1 MSVTFSADL
10 EEEINEDSKF
20 ELHGTKVLSDPKDE
34 IYNLISS
41 RFAGSVRKYASDNDL
56 ELSIGEWLDIFG
68 LFGNVSDVT
77 KKYSGSRKYP
87 IYSASNSVG
96 GEILFYLGCEM
107 INDSGNTKYI
117 ELADDNALLLLMIL
131 GLHDMD
137 YKSLSYLGMGN
148 DFFDSKIGSV
158 PEISGSVSAHRL
170 MSRIEDN
177 DEILKNI
184 ELVRRYKDFDEG
196 YVRMQLLRLE
206 ELADYCF
213 RQECDIVWG

>member
-1 MSVTFSADL
+1 MSVTFSADI

-34 IYNLISS
+34 IYNLISL
-41 RFAGSVRKYASDNDL
+41 RFSGSIRNYAYDNDL
-56 ELSIGEWLDIFG
+56 ELSIGEWLDIFN
-68 LFGNVSDVT
+68 LFGSVSDVT

-87 IYSASNSVG
+87 IYSAVNSLG

-107 INDSGNTKYI
+107 INDSDNTKYI
-117 ELADDNALLLLMIL
+117 EMANDNALLLLMIL
-131 GLHDMD
+131 GLHSLD

-170 MSRIEDN
+170 MSLIEDS

-213 RQECDIVWG
+213 RQECNIVWG

>member
-1 MSVTFSADL
+1 MVTFSADL

-68 LFGNVSDVT
+68 LFGNVSSVT

-87 IYSASNSVG
+87 IYSAVNSVG

-117 ELADDNALLLLMIL
+117 ELAD
-131 GLHDMD
+131 
-137 YKSLSYLGMGN
+137 

-196 YVRMQLLRLE
+196 YVRMQLIRLE